1 MNVNADPNALVQRF
15 RPLYHLH
22 SEEMWY
28 PCHPEDQL
36 RCANLVSMSDG
47 AIVIPAGSTADQF
60 LCTPAGLEQLARRGV
75 QFVAELLGLDF
86 EAPDGVLYPGLLA

>member
-15 RPLYHLH
+15 RPLYRLH
-22 SEEMWY
+22 SEERWY

-36 RCANLVSMSDG
+36 RCANLVSVSDG
-47 AIVIPAGSTADQF
+47 AIVIPAGSTADAF

-75 QFVAELLGLDF
+75 QLDAGTIAELQG
-86 EAPDGVLYPGLLA
+86 